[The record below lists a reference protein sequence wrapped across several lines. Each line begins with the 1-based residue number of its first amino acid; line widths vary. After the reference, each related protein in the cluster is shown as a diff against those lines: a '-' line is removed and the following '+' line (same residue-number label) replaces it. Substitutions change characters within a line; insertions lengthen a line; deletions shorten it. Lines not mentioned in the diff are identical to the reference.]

1 MWYNACSKPN
11 GWTGTTWTWV
21 WTFGSVYH
29 DMEVSAEFLL
39 SLNSNQYI
47 ADGHSG
53 LVSLTDFIKS
63 WSCKIGRFGI
73 IQRFSRLSNFGGI
86 RKPQA
91 HIRNLRDLTIR
102 RFVDI
107 QTAPGSCSKH
117 YGQVS
122 CFKRM
127 THLRRIFVFQKTAK
141 MNVFYE
147 YILLCQIRHI
157 WYNLWEKSYLLDTWN
172 VWLISISVSTTPL
185 EGLKYTSVN
194 YNVSVIHQC
203 HIAPHKASN
212 WNRF

>member
-11 GWTGTTWTWV
+11 GWAGATWTWV
-21 WTFGSVYH
+21 WTSGSVYH
-29 DMEVSAEFLL
+29 DTEVSAEFLL

-47 ADGHSG
+47 VDGHSG
-53 LVSLTDFIKS
+53 LVSLTDCIKS
-63 WSCKIGRFGI
+63 WSHKIGIFGI

-91 HIRNLRDLTIR
+91 HIRNSRDLTIR

-117 YGQVS
+117 HGHVS
-122 CFKRM
+122 CLKRM
-127 THLRRIFVFQKTAK
+127 TQLRRIFVFQKTAK

-147 YILLCQIRHI
+147 YILLCQIRDI

-172 VWLISISVSTTPL
+172 VWLISISVRITPL
-185 EGLKYTSVN
+185 ARG
-194 YNVSVIHQC
+194 
-203 HIAPHKASN
+203 
-212 WNRF
+212 